1 MASVAATLAGE
12 PGAIDDVLMLARDP
26 DLVEDPTRG
35 NATAFS
41 DAKRAAVGA
50 FEREYF
56 TDLARRCA
64 GNVAEMARRS
74 GMERHHVRA
83 YLRKHRIDKT
93 AV

>member
-1 MASVAATLAGE
+1 
-12 PGAIDDVLMLARDP
+12 MLARDP
-26 DLVEDPTRG
+26 DVADGPARG

-41 DAKRAAVGA
+41 EAKRAAVA
-50 FEREYF
+50 QFERDYF
-56 TDLARRCA
+56 TDLARKCG

-83 YLRKHRIDKT
+83 YLRKHRIDKA